1 MHNMSMNNMSIHNTS
16 MNNTPLNNM
25 SMHNMPINNLS
36 MHNTPINNT
45 NIHSNTHFPNQ
56 LNADPTNNQ
65 RTYVD
70 RTVTNGNTLGNS
82 VLNMTSEKN
91 LNQSSINNNNTSVI
105 MGKVKT

>member
-1 MHNMSMNNMSIHNTS
+1 MNNMSVHNTS

-45 NIHSNTHFPNQ
+45 NIHSNTYFPNQ
-56 LNADPTNNQ
+56 LNIDPSNTQ

-82 VLNMTSEKN
+82 VLNMTS
-91 LNQSSINNNNTSVI
+91 
-105 MGKVKT
+105 